1 MPRSVLFIK
10 HIDYETGGHATT
22 LLSHLPT
29 REAVFPTELPPL
41 DDIAGVVILGGQMS
55 AAEVDRFPSLALT
68 AELALRAIEA
78 EIPVLGLCLGHQI
91 IGRALGGVHREG
103 AVDAVGIID
112 IDLVEPDP
120 WLGDHVGTIG
130 AMRWNSD
137 VVSLPPGATLLA
149 RSATVDNDAFRYG
162 SAVGMQFHLEADDR
176 VMRLWDSV
184 TDPTLSDLRGP
195 DAVAGWRT
203 HLATDA
209 TLLGVV
215 ERGFGAFAEACAA
228 RVGDELPSLSPVA

>member
-1 MPRSVLFIK
+1 MARSVLFVE
-10 HIDYETGGHATT
+10 HIEYETGGHAMT

-29 REAVFPTELPPL
+29 REAVFETRLPPL
-41 DDIAGVVILGGQMS
+41 DEIAGIVITGGQMS
-55 AAEVDRFPSLALT
+55 AAEVDRFPSLQA
-68 AELALRAIEA
+68 AADLALRAIDA
-78 EIPVLGLCLGHQI
+78 DIPVLGLCLGHQI
-91 IGRALGGVHREG
+91 IGRALGGEHREG

-112 IDLVEPDP
+112 IELVAPDP

-149 RSATVDNDAFRYG
+149 RSDTVDNDAFRYG

-184 TDPTLSDLRGP
+184 ASPTLSELRSA
-195 DAVAGWRT
+195 DAVAGWRE
-203 HLATDA
+203 HLATDE

-228 RVGDELPSLSPVA
+228 RL

>member
-1 MPRSVLFIK
+1 MTRSVLFIK
-10 HIDYETGGHATT
+10 HIEYETGGHATT

-29 REAVFPTELPPL
+29 REAVFPTALPSLDEL
-41 DDIAGVVILGGQMS
+41 AGVVILGGEMS

-68 AELALRAIEA
+68 ADLALRAIDA
-78 EIPVLGLCLGHQI
+78 EIPVLGICLGHQI

-103 AVDAVGIID
+103 AVDAVGILD
-112 IDLVEPDP
+112 IDLIAPDP

-162 SAVGMQFHLEADDR
+162 SALGMQFHLEADDR

-184 TDPTLSDLRGP
+184 SSPTLSELRDA
-195 DAVAGWRT
+195 DAVAQWRT
-203 HLATDA
+203 HIATDR

-215 ERGFGAFAEACAA
+215 ERGFGAFAEACE
-228 RVGDELPSLSPVA
+228 RRR

>member
-1 MPRSVLFIK
+1 MSRSVLFIK
-10 HIDYETGGHATT
+10 HIEYETGGHATT

-29 REAVFPTELPPL
+29 REAVFPTSLPPL
-41 DDIAGVVILGGQMS
+41 DELAGVVVLGGQMS
-55 AAEVDRFPSLALT
+55 AADIEQHPSLQRT
-68 AELALRAIEA
+68 ADLALRAIDA

-112 IDLVEPDP
+112 IDLIEPDP

-149 RSATVDNDAFRYG
+149 RSETVDNDAFRYG

-184 TDPTLSDLRGP
+184 TSPTLSQLRSP
-195 DAVAGWRT
+195 DAVLQWRR
-203 HLATDA
+203 HLATNP
-209 TLLGVV
+209 TLLGII
-215 ERGFGAFAEACAA
+215 ERGFGAFADACAA
-228 RVGDELPSLSPVA
+228 RL

>member
-1 MPRSVLFIK
+1 MARSVLFIK
-10 HIDYETGGHATT
+10 HIEYETGGHATT

-29 REAVFPTELPPL
+29 REAVFATALPPL
-41 DDIAGVVILGGQMS
+41 DDIAGIVITGGQMS
-55 AAEVDRFPSLALT
+55 AAEVDRYPSLQAT
-68 AELALRAIEA
+68 AELALRAIDA
-78 EIPVLGLCLGHQI
+78 DVPVLGICLGHQI

-103 AVDAVGIID
+103 VVDAVGILD
-112 IDLVEPDP
+112 IELLEPDP
-120 WLGDHVGTIG
+120 WLGDHVGPLG

-137 VVSLPPGATLLA
+137 VVSLPPGARLLA

-162 SAVGMQFHLEADDR
+162 SALGMQFHLEADDR

-184 TDPTLSDLRGP
+184 ASPTLSELCDA
-195 DAVAGWRT
+195 DAVAEWRT
-203 HLATDA
+203 HLTTDE

-228 RVGDELPSLSPVA
+228 RL

>member
-10 HIDYETGGHATT
+10 HIEFETGGHATT

-29 REAVFPTELPPL
+29 RETVFPTSLPSLDEL
-41 DDIAGVVILGGQMS
+41 AGVVILGGEMS

-68 AELALRAIEA
+68 ADLALRAIDA
-78 EIPVLGLCLGHQI
+78 EIPVLGICLGHQI

-103 AVDAVGIID
+103 AVDAVGILD
-112 IDLVEPDP
+112 IDLIEPDP

-137 VVSLPPGATLLA
+137 VVSLPPSATLLA

-162 SAVGMQFHLEADDR
+162 SALGMQFHLEADDR

-184 TDPTLSDLRGP
+184 TSPTLSQLRDA
-195 DAVAGWRT
+195 DAVADWRE
-203 HLATDA
+203 HLATDPA
-209 TLLGVV
+209 LLRVI
-215 ERGFGAFAEACAA
+215 ERGFSAFAKACAA
-228 RVGDELPSLSPVA
+228 RL

>member
-1 MPRSVLFIK
+1 MSRSVLFIK

-29 REAVFPTELPPL
+29 REAVFPTALPSL
-41 DDIAGVVILGGQMS
+41 DEIAGVVILGGQMS
-55 AAEVDRFPSLALT
+55 AADVDHHPSLELT
-68 AELALRAIEA
+68 ADLALRAIDA

-91 IGRALGGVHREG
+91 IGRALGGEHREG
-103 AVDAVGIID
+103 VVDAVGIID
-112 IDLVEPDP
+112 IDVIEADP
-120 WLGDHVGTIG
+120 WLGDHVGMIG

-137 VVSLPPGATLLA
+137 VISLPPGATLLA
-149 RSATVDNDAFRYG
+149 HSDTVDNDAFRYG

-184 TDPTLSDLRGP
+184 TSPTLSALRSP
-195 DAVAGWRT
+195 DAVAEWRT

-215 ERGFGAFAEACAA
+215 ERGFRAFAGACAA
-228 RVGDELPSLSPVA
+228 RVGEELPSLAPAP

>member
-10 HIDYETGGHATT
+10 HIEYETGGHATT

-29 REAVFPTELPPL
+29 REAVFPTSLPPL
-41 DDIAGVVILGGQMS
+41 DELAGVVIFGGQMS
-55 AAEVDRFPSLALT
+55 AAEVDLFPSLALT
-68 AELALRAIEA
+68 ADLALRAIDA
-78 EIPVLGLCLGHQI
+78 EIPVLGICLGHQI

-103 AVDAVGIID
+103 VVDAVGILD

-162 SAVGMQFHLEADDR
+162 SALGMQFHLEADDR

-184 TDPTLSDLRGP
+184 TSPTLSELRDA
-195 DAVAGWRT
+195 DAVADWRE
-203 HLATDA
+203 HIATDPA
-209 TLLGVV
+209 LLQVT

-228 RVGDELPSLSPVA
+228 RL

>member
-1 MPRSVLFIK
+1 MERSVLFIK
-10 HIDYETGGHATT
+10 HIEYETGGHATT

-29 REAVFPTELPPL
+29 REAVFPSTLPPL
-41 DDIAGVVILGGQMS
+41 DALAGVVILGGQMS
-55 AAEVDRFPSLALT
+55 AAEVDAFPSLALT
-68 AELALRAIEA
+68 ADLALRAIDA

-91 IGRALGGVHREG
+91 VGRALGGEHREG

-112 IDLVEPDP
+112 IELVEPDP

-149 RSATVDNDAFRYG
+149 RSDTVDNDAFRYG

-184 TDPTLSDLRGP
+184 ASPRLSELRDA
-195 DAVAGWRT
+195 DAVADWRR
-203 HLATDA
+203 HLETDA

-215 ERGFGAFAEACAA
+215 ERGFGAFAEACAQ
-228 RVGDELPSLSPVA
+228 RL

>member
-1 MPRSVLFIK
+1 MQRSVLFIK
-10 HIDYETGGHATT
+10 HIEYETGGHATT

-29 REAVFPTELPPL
+29 REAVLPAALPPIDEL
-41 DDIAGVVILGGQMS
+41 AGVVILGGQMS
-55 AAEVDRFPSLALT
+55 AADVERFPSLQLT
-68 AELALRAIEA
+68 AELALRAIDA

-91 IGRALGGVHREG
+91 IGRALGGEHREG

-112 IDLVEPDP
+112 IELLEPDP
-120 WLGDHVGTIG
+120 WLGDHVGTVG

-162 SAVGMQFHLEADDR
+162 SALGMQFHLEADDR

-184 TDPTLSDLRGP
+184 ASPTLSELRDA
-195 DAVAGWRT
+195 DAVADWRR
-203 HLATDA
+203 HLATDE
-209 TLLGVV
+209 TLLGVI

-228 RVGDELPSLSPVA
+228 RI

>member
-10 HIDYETGGHATT
+10 HIEYETGGHATT

-29 REAVFPTELPPL
+29 REAVFPSALPAL
-41 DDIAGVVILGGQMS
+41 DDLAGVVITGGTMS
-55 AAEVDRFPSLALT
+55 AADEAAHPSLART
-68 AELALRAIEA
+68 ADLALRAIDA

-91 IGRALGGVHREG
+91 LGRALGGEHREG
-103 AVDAVGIID
+103 AVDEVGIID
-112 IDLVEPDP
+112 IDVLEPDP
-120 WLGDHVGTIG
+120 WLGGHVGSVG
-130 AMRWNSD
+130 AMRWNND

-149 RSATVDNDAFRYG
+149 RSATVDNEAFRFG

-184 TDPTLSDLRGP
+184 ASPTLSQLRSV
-195 DAVAGWRT
+195 DAVAEWRA
-203 HLATDA
+203 HLATDE

-215 ERGFGAFAEACAA
+215 ERGFGAFAEACAQ
-228 RVGDELPSLSPVA
+228 RL

>member
-1 MPRSVLFIK
+1 MARSVLFIK
-10 HIDYETGGHATT
+10 HIEYETGGHATS

-29 REAVFPTELPPL
+29 REAVFPESLPELDAL
-41 DDIAGVVILGGQMS
+41 AGVVILGGQMS
-55 AAEVDRFPSLALT
+55 AADVDAFPSLQRTADLT
-68 AELALRAIEA
+68 LRAIDA

-91 IGRALGGVHREG
+91 LGRALGGTHREG
-103 AVDAVGIID
+103 AVDDVGIID
-112 IDLVEPDP
+112 IDVLEPDP
-120 WLGDHVGTIG
+120 WLGSHVGRIG

-149 RSATVDNDAFRYG
+149 RSEHVENEAFRFG

-184 TDPTLSDLRGP
+184 ASPTLSELRTA
-195 DAVAGWRT
+195 DAVAGWRS

-215 ERGFGAFAEACAA
+215 ERGFGAFAEACAQ
-228 RVGDELPSLSPVA
+228 RL

>member
-1 MPRSVLFIK
+1 MARSVLFIK
-10 HIDYETGGHATT
+10 HIEYETGGHATT

-29 REAVFPTELPPL
+29 REAVLETALPPL
-41 DDIAGVVILGGQMS
+41 DDIAGIVITGGQMS
-55 AAEVDRFPSLALT
+55 AAEVDRYPSLQAT
-68 AELALRAIEA
+68 AELALQAIDA
-78 EIPVLGLCLGHQI
+78 DVPVLGICLGHQI

-103 AVDAVGIID
+103 VVDAVGILD
-112 IDLVEPDP
+112 IELLEPDP
-120 WLGDHVGTIG
+120 WLGDHVGRLG

-137 VVSLPPGATLLA
+137 VVSLPPGARLLA

-162 SAVGMQFHLEADDR
+162 SALGMQFHLEADDR

-184 TDPTLSDLRGP
+184 ASPTLSELRDP
-195 DAVAGWRT
+195 DAVAEWRA
-203 HLATDA
+203 HLASDE

-228 RVGDELPSLSPVA
+228 RL